1 MVFFYENGKVLET
14 GYYRDG
20 KKSGEWIVYDTLG
33 NIIEVMNYFNGKLDG
48 EYIFTFIMVM

>member
-1 MVFFYENGKVLET
+1 ME
-14 GYYRDG
+14 
-20 KKSGEWIVYDTLG
+20 KSGEWIVYDTLG